1 MGKERRRIDRQ
12 SWLKLES
19 KVFIKRSLFKREWIS
34 VVPFD
39 FSRYGMGI
47 QTDEQYQLNDEV
59 SLSIKLLME
68 NEEIAIDLIYGVVR
82 YKEKH
87 HSRFNY
93 GVEFCFETSNEKQV
107 LEQNLCLIEESLRE
121 FEESQNTKASDL
133 TSGA

>member
-1 MGKERRRIDRQ
+1 MGKERRRVDRQ

-19 KVFIKRSLFKREWIS
+19 KVFIKRSLFKKEWVS

-47 QTDEQYQLNDEV
+47 QTDEQYQLSDDV

-68 NEEIAIDLIYGVVR
+68 NEEIVVDLIHGVVR

-93 GVEFCFETSNEKQV
+93 GVEFCFDTNNEKQTLDV
-107 LEQNLCLIEESLRE
+107 NLCSIEESLRE
-121 FEESQNTKASDL
+121 FEESHATKATDL